1 MTHNADFIGL
11 VWVVKLWGGSDINTT
26 QEVFVNLP
34 VTGNTDLIRIAVSVN
49 SSSTAQQ
56 VVIKQKNATNFSYV
70 SNSPSGALLYIIIT
84 Y

>member
-1 MTHNADFIGL
+1 MY
-11 VWVVKLWGGSDINTT
+11 KLWGGSDINTT